1 LHSISNNDKDPTVSF
16 GLAVRNGSAHLQ
28 TAIESILLQ
37 SYPNFELII
46 SDNNSNDDTV
56 KICNGFVQK
65 DSRIRLINQPKNMGA
80 IANFRYV
87 ALKARGK
94 YFAWVSDHDIWYPDW
109 LHELVHVL
117 ERNPSVVLTYPIVE
131 NIGEFG
137 EIFESSCHKKFETHG
152 VERKERIKALYLRG
166 EGYGNIVYGLFRRE
180 ALEKAGIYRN
190 YLMPDVLLLWE
201 ISMYGSLKLVPKKLW
216 YRRKAKTRFSIERQ
230 KQMCF
235 SRPPWYISLPWPI
248 TNSVSLLWT
257 TVLNTNVGF
266 LSHRIDGLILTF
278 LFLAKHFKLLA
289 KPNHY
294 NIKGKQVTVPSK
306 FLNKFA
312 DIIVKHL

>member
-1 LHSISNNDKDPTVSF
+1 MVTL
-16 GLAVRNGSAHLQ
+16 GLPAYNSDQCIG
-28 TAIESILLQ
+28 TAIESILCQ
-37 SYPNFELII
+37 TFSDFELIV
-46 SDNNSNDDTV
+46 SDDASTDYTYKV
-56 KICNGFVQK
+56 CREYQEK
-65 DSRIRLINQPKNMGA
+65 DNRFFFIRNKKNIGA
-80 IANFRYV
+80 INNFNIV
-87 ALKARGK
+87 LNKARGK
-94 YFAWVSDHDIWYPDW
+94 YFAWVSDHDIWDPDW

-117 ERNPSVVLTYPIVE
+117 ERNPSVVLTYPIEE
-131 NIGEFG
+131 NIDAFG

-152 VERKERIKALYLRG
+152 IERRERIKALYLRG
-166 EGYGNIVYGLFRRE
+166 EGYGAKACGLFRRE

-201 ISMYGSLKLVPKKLW
+201 ISMYGSLKFVPKKLW
-216 YRRKAKTRFSIERQ
+216 YRRKTKARFSIERQ

-257 TVLNTNVGF
+257 TVLNTNVGSF
-266 LSHRIDGLILTF
+266 SHRIDGLILTF

-294 NIKGKQVTVPSK
+294 NIKGKRVTVPSK